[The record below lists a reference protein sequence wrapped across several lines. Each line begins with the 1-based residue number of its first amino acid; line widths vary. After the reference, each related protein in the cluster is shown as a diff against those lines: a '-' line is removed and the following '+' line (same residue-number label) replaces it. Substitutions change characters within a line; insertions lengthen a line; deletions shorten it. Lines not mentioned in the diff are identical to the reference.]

1 MYDKG
6 DVVPKDYKKAL
17 HWYTKAANQGHA
29 EAAQALKSMK
39 SELIANN

>member
-1 MYDKG
+1 MLTYLCNKT
-6 DVVPKDYKKAL
+6 